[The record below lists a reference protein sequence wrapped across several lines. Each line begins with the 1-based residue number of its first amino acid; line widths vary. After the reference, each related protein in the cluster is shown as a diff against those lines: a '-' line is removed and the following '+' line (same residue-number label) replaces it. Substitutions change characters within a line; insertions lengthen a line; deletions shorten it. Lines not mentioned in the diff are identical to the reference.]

1 MGEWHDVIIDRQ
13 LPRFRRAHF
22 SDTKEYWVPLV
33 EKAFAQF
40 NGSYSKGVKYHEILV
55 YFKIFMYIGCTTS
68 FLQQHSLGP
77 D

>member
-40 NGSYSKGVKYHEILV
+40 NGSYS
-55 YFKIFMYIGCTTS
+55 
-68 FLQQHSLGP
+68 
-77 D
+77 